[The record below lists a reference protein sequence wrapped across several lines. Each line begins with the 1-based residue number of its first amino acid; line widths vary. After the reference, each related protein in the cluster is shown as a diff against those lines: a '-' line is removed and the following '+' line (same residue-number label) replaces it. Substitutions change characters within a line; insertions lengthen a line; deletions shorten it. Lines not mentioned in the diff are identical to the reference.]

1 MIKKIIVPVFMSA
14 LFIWSATGISF
25 ICGVIYA
32 EEDPIECDGDQ
43 VEYFESEKKVVG
55 TGNVIIKYKDIELT
69 CDKVSVWAE
78 SYNVLA
84 QGNVTLSQGDD
95 VFKGE
100 TIKYDF
106 KNSTGCVSDFSG
118 QVLPWFV
125 KGRQAD
131 RVSEDEFIVRK
142 SLITTCDHE
151 IPHWKITA
159 DKIDVYPGKMIN
171 TYNALA
177 WINPLSQKGLDIPVM
192 WIPYYCH
199 PLGDDM
205 PNVSLVPGKSSDWG
219 YYLLSA
225 WRYNLSP
232 NQKGYIHID
241 YREKKDLAVGADY
254 IYDTQLFGRGSLFG
268 YYINERQLKRDH
280 FYSKW
285 TDKDDGQPTTERQKY
300 IMRAR
305 HQWQASANTLVT
317 AELHKYED
325 YNVLKDYFYRDYE
338 KDERPLSYILAAH
351 NMKIGT
357 ASLLTQKRV
366 NRFDQMTELL
376 PEAKLNIHNQRLG
389 STRFYYKGDFRAANM
404 NKVYPRHT
412 DDDPGSI
419 EDSQH
424 ANIFDTYNQLSYQAN
439 LGFLSVT
446 PYAGTKQTFL
456 DRRIDMDKAIISGAA
471 YTGVDIS
478 TKFYKMFDICGSPLG
493 VELNK
498 LRHILTPLFGYL
510 HISKPTKD
518 SSIMLSGGVERKSSI
533 SLGLENKLQTK
544 RGPDKQETV
553 DLAML
558 LINTTYD
565 FNYDS
570 GSRFGD
576 FTAKLELKPYSWL
589 TATSDAII
597 DPHLRF
603 HHEWLKQINNNIDFN
618 LGKKASL
625 GIGHSYQAGAN
636 NLIAQAKLDLLPG
649 WRISV
654 YQDLDFLATRNGE
667 KQIKSLKE
675 QEYVITKDLHCWEMD
690 IRFNVTK
697 DSGQEIMFIFRL
709 KAFPDVPFEFGKTYH
724 RPKGGS
730 QSGE

>member
-1 MIKKIIVPVFMSA
+1 MINRIIV
-14 LFIWSATGISF
+14 LTFILTLTVAAVMGASF
-25 ICGVIYA
+25 ARAIAYA
-32 EEDPIECDGDQ
+32 QDDPIECDGDQ
-43 VEYFESEKKVVG
+43 VEYLETEKKIIG
-55 TGNVIIKYKDIELT
+55 AGNVVIKYKDIKLT
-69 CDKVSVWAE
+69 CDKVSVRTD

-84 QGNVTLSQGDD
+84 QGNVTLTQGAD

-100 TIKYDF
+100 TIEYDF
-106 KNSTGCVSDFSG
+106 KNNTGSVTDFSG
-118 QVLPWFV
+118 TALPWYV
-125 KGRQAD
+125 KGSQAK
-131 RVSEDEFIVRK
+131 RVSEGEFIVRK
-142 SLITTCDHE
+142 SYVTTCDHE
-151 IPHWKITA
+151 IPHWKISA

-199 PLGDDM
+199 PLDDDM
-205 PNVSLVPGKSSDWG
+205 PNVSLIPGKSSDWG

-254 IYDTQLFGRGSLFG
+254 IYDTKLFGRGSLFG
-268 YYINERQLKRDH
+268 YYINERELKRDH

-285 TDKDDGQPTTERQKY
+285 TDKNGGQPTTERQKY

-305 HQWQASANTLVT
+305 HQWQASPDTLVT

-325 YNVLKDYFYRDYE
+325 QNVLKDYFFRDYE
-338 KDERPLSYILAAH
+338 KDERPLSYVLAAH
-351 NMKIGT
+351 NMKFGT
-357 ASLLTQKRV
+357 LSLLTQKRV
-366 NRFDQMTELL
+366 NRFEQMTELL

-389 STRFYYKGDFRAANM
+389 ESRFYYKGDFTAANI

-424 ANIFDTYNQLSYQAN
+424 ANMLDSYNQLSYQAN

-446 PYAGTKQTFL
+446 PFAGTKQTFL
-456 DRRIDMDKAIISGAA
+456 DRQVDTDKSIISGSA

-478 TKFYKMFDICGSPLG
+478 TKFYKMFDICASPLG
-493 VELNK
+493 IELNR

-510 HISKPTKD
+510 HVSKPTKD
-518 SSIMLSGGVERKSSI
+518 SSVMLSGGVERSSSI

-544 RGPDKQETV
+544 WGADKQQTI

-565 FNYDS
+565 FNNNS

-576 FTAKLELKPYSWL
+576 FTSKLELRPYGWL
-589 TATSDAII
+589 TIASDAVI
-597 DPHLRF
+597 DSHQRF

-618 LGKKASL
+618 FGKKASL
-625 GIGHSYQAGAN
+625 GVGHSYQAGAN

-649 WRISV
+649 LRLSV
-654 YQDLDFLATRNGE
+654 YQDLDFLATRNSE
-667 KQIKSLKE
+667 KQIRSLKE

-690 IRFNVTK
+690 IRFNVTR
-697 DSGQEIMFIFRL
+697 DSGQEIMLIFRL
-709 KAFPDVPFEFGKTYH
+709 KAFPDVPFEFGKSYH